1 MTTTYTNAQTFQ
13 KVLDEAASC
22 GLVDRVLVER
32 NGKTVVDEY
41 AICFFD
47 LKEFSTL
54 TIRLVNDNVIVIK
67 GDGYIG
73 FLPIPLN
80 VTSENLWNHVN
91 ALIPVFERLREDA
104 YATVFAQRGS
114 VKTFDYHAE
123 G

>member
-13 KVLDEAASC
+13 KVLDEVVSC
-22 GLVDRVLVER
+22 GLVDRMLVER

-47 LKEFSTL
+47 LKTFSAV
-54 TIRLVNDNVIVIK
+54 TIRLINDNTIIFK

-91 ALIPVFERLREDA
+91 SLVPVFERVREDA
-104 YATVFAQRGS
+104 YETVFAQRGS
-114 VKTFDYHAE
+114 VETFDYHAE